1 MLYRIQTLYLSVS
14 ILFYFICSLLS
25 GDKKSHYILQ
35 NMSIC
40 VTVSCLILSILS
52 VFLFKKRKT
61 QIVLNDINIFLNIV
75 NYFTML
81 FFLDFQSYNEYYLE
95 LRVLF
100 FLLLSFFCNILLY
113 MANHAIKK
121 DMNIIDSVN
130 RIR

>member
-1 MLYRIQTLYLSVS
+1 
-14 ILFYFICSLLS
+14 
-25 GDKKSHYILQ
+25 
-35 NMSIC
+35 MSIC